1 MPNSMRRKNNKI
13 VLIILAAAVV
23 MLPVRYA
30 LATTSMM
37 LHHGNVEMEQS
48 IDQATHHAAHA
59 EMDMDAAETNVAKSN
74 GACSCNSACGG
85 SCSGCPHTNLGLTP
99 VILSSM
105 VSEHGIWLLTGSDS
119 VGIISSVEISPPKPL
134 SV

>member
-1 MPNSMRRKNNKI
+1 MRRKNNKI

-37 LHHGNVEMEQS
+37 LHQGNVEMEQS
-48 IDQATHHAAHA
+48 MGQATHHAAHA
-59 EMDMDAAETNVAKSN
+59 EMDMDAAETKVVNAS
-74 GACSCNSACGG
+74 GACSCDSACGG
-85 SCSGCPHTNLGLTP
+85 SCSGCPHTNLGITP
-99 VILSSM
+99 VILSLM
-105 VSEHGIWLLTGSDS
+105 VSEHGIWLLTRSDS

>member
-1 MPNSMRRKNNKI
+1 MRRKNNKI

-30 LATTSMM
+30 LANTSMM
-37 LHHGNVEMEQS
+37 LHQGNVEMEQS
-48 IDQATHHAAHA
+48 MGQATHHAAHA
-59 EMDMDAAETNVAKSN
+59 EMDMDAAETKVVNAS
-74 GACSCNSACGG
+74 GACSCDSVCGG

-99 VILSSM
+99 VILSLM
-105 VSEHGIWLLTGSDS
+105 VSEHGIWLLTRSDS